1 MFLFIP
7 NGIKNFIYK
16 KKKNQCET
24 VTVTERVRVEY

>member
-7 NGIKNFIYK
+7 NGIKNFIK
-16 KKKNQCET
+16 KKIQSET